1 MLGALVGLAA
11 RLGVIGGVLR
21 GIFHA
26 VLGAGAAYYISFV
39 LPKRVLQGP
48 RAQVWGLLGAGA
60 GIAIGSGDWRGL
72 VAGIAIGTGAWWWA
86 ARHTVTASPESTE
99 ELSAHGY
106 LPFGIGLSIAAI
118 LLGFTGGFERVREMF
133 AEIAPGLGL

>member
-1 MLGALVGLAA
+1 
-11 RLGVIGGVLR
+11 
-21 GIFHA
+21 
-26 VLGAGAAYYISFV
+26 
-39 LPKRVLQGP
+39 
-48 RAQVWGLLGAGA
+48 
-60 GIAIGSGDWRGL
+60 
-72 VAGIAIGTGAWWWA
+72 
-86 ARHTVTASPESTE
+86 VTASPESTE